1 MKRKIE
7 ELNLID
13 NFLFGTMV
21 SYPEVGEPFI
31 RILLKTIFNMDFGR
45 LTVVPQKEYSGA
57 DTDLHGARLDVYVE
71 AESGSDPIM
80 NDNSLEDIC
89 SEESSLEKDD
99 SEKESLGK
107 GKSEKGYSENGSLG
121 STGLQ
126 NVSVF
131 DIEPEKNDKTEY
143 VQALPQRTRFYHAK
157 IDAVSLGSGEGYQ
170 HLKQVIV
177 VMIVPFDPFGK
188 DRIIYTIR
196 NMCQEEPRMPY
207 DDGARTIFL
216 YTKGSRGRSSRKLR
230 ELLRYIEESTA
241 DNAVNPTLQKLH
253 HMVEKVKRDKEV
265 SFDYMKIFEREEMIR
280 EEGREE
286 EKLNTERERLR
297 ADAAELKADAA
308 EQRADAAERK
318 VRSSTFSAIK
328 NVMKNLGLSA
338 EQAMQALDISE
349 AEKRVYRSQL

>member
-1 MKRKIE
+1 MKKKIE

-21 SYPEVGEPFI
+21 SYPEIGEMFI

-57 DTDLHGARLDVYVE
+57 DIDLHGARLDVYVE
-71 AESGSDPIM
+71 AESAPDLSLKDGSMEDICPDVCLEDRRPGDRFTGVCGSDPGIP
-80 NDNSLEDIC
+80 
-89 SEESSLEKDD
+89 
-99 SEKESLGK
+99 
-107 GKSEKGYSENGSLG
+107 
-121 STGLQ
+121 GLQ

-131 DIEPEKNDKTEY
+131 DIEPEKNDRLEY

-157 IDAVSLGSGEGYQ
+157 IDAVSLKSGEGYQ
-170 HLKQVIV
+170 HLKRVIV

-188 DRIIYTIR
+188 DRVVYTIR
-196 NMCQEEPRMPY
+196 NMCQEEPRMLY

-216 YTKGSRGRSSRKLR
+216 YTKGTRGRSTRKLR
-230 ELLRYIEESTA
+230 ELLCYIENTTA
-241 DNAVNPTLQKLH
+241 ENAVNPTLQKLH

-265 SFDYMKIFEREEMIR
+265 SLDYMKIFEREEMIR

-286 EKLNTERERLR
+286 EKMNTERERLR
-297 ADAAELKADAA
+297 ADAAE
-308 EQRADAAERK
+308 QK
-318 VRSSTFSAIK
+318 VRMSTFTAIK

-338 EQAMQALDISE
+338 EQAMQALDVSE
-349 AEKRVYRSQL
+349 GERRLYRSQL